1 MKEKLLV
8 VGGVASALAASSC
21 CIVPLA
27 LVSVGVSGAWIGH
40 LTALAP
46 YQPIFLVLAVGCLG
60 AGFWMVYRPSVK
72 AGAHGVCAAPRWGR
86 SSCARSGSRPSCDW
100 IDACR
105 AVGRRRLGI
114 PPVHVKGLT

>member
-21 CIVPLA
+21 CIVPLV

-46 YQPIFLVLAVGCLG
+46 YQPVFILLAVACLG
-60 AGFWMVYRPSVK
+60 AGYWVVYRPTVK
-72 AGAHGVCAAPRWGR
+72 AGVGSVCATPRWGR
-86 SSCARSGSRPSCDW
+86 FVM
-100 IDACR
+100 R
-105 AVGRRRLGI
+105 AVWIKAFLWIGSVLVVLSVG
-114 PPVHVKGLT
+114 VDYGLPLFL